1 MWSFAFVFAALLSV
15 PAAHCL
21 DVQSAVPK
29 LAAAEPG
36 FTWCYEPHLRI
47 PCVNAST
54 PPGKCINV
62 RGTDNDKASSAKG
75 NAKSLCTLYKHKN
88 CIGET
93 LDIAPLQTINKFSDY
108 NFDNLMSAYRC
119 QWMTPASPPT
129 EVSCNILVTDTASG
143 NDFGYISIPTNTYGF
158 YGELQPTQAGAL
170 AVSFSYSESTN
181 RLNLRAMNGPTAE
194 SSFPFVGGVFNYLPQ
209 YSMGPGHER
218 HAELI
223 GTSETPSGKPQVD
236 SPLNSVSA
244 VDGGNLL
251 PIESPI
257 WRYDPATRGLAAQW
271 INPDSSEPQTFIVRG
286 WWGGLV
292 LSGDVEAFRR
302 VYGGTESNEVT
313 FKCVPT

>member
-1 MWSFAFVFAALLSV
+1 MWSFAFVFAALLSIT
-15 PAAHCL
+15 AAHCL
-21 DVQSAVPK
+21 DVQSAVSK

-36 FTWCYEPHLRI
+36 FTWCYEPNLGI

-75 NAKSLCTLYKHKN
+75 NANSLCTLYKHGN

-108 NFDNLMSAYRC
+108 NFDKLMSAYRC
-119 QWMTPASPPT
+119 QWMTPPPI

-143 NDFGYISIPTNTYGF
+143 TDFGYISFPTNKYGF
-158 YGELQPTQAGAL
+158 YAALQPTQAGAL

-194 SSFPFVGGVFNYLPQ
+194 SSFPFFGGCFNYLPQ
-209 YSMGPGHER
+209 HSMGPGHFEY
-218 HAELI
+218 AELI

-236 SPLNSVSA
+236 SLLNSVSA
-244 VDGGNLL
+244 VDGQSL

-271 INPDSSEPQTFIVRG
+271 INPDSSEPQTFIVRTG
-286 WWGGLV
+286 RGSLV
-292 LSGDVEAFRR
+292 LSGDVEALRR
-302 VYGGTESNEVT
+302 INRDPQATVVT